1 MLFWMLV
8 VGAVALSGE
17 AASRDGVDRSL
28 LSILTEE
35 DLRAEPFQCDCEF
48 YRGNNAI
55 GNTVFAT
62 RRHGGVAFVKIDGT
76 VTRLAPVRVPD
87 LGCKRGQTYQEEWSG
102 DHVRVRLQFR
112 PSSRGE
118 EACWYQ
124 GRLTVETDH
133 RSEAVSVAGSCGC

>member
-8 VGAVALSGE
+8 VGAALSGE
-17 AASRDGVDRSL
+17 AASRNGVDRSL
-28 LSILTEE
+28 LSVLTEA

-62 RRHGGVAFVKIDGT
+62 RRHGAVAFVKIDGT
-76 VTRLAPVRVPD
+76 VTRLAPIRVPD
-87 LGCKRGQTYQEEWSG
+87 LGCKRGQTYQEKWTG

-112 PSSRGE
+112 PSSTGE

-133 RSEAVSVAGSCGC
+133 RSEAASVAGSCGC